1 MRQLKIIAIYP
12 MLNQLELQDSRG
24 VVWYWKASANKTVR
38 NFKVGMKIQL
48 EGIGY

>member
-1 MRQLKIIAIYP
+1 MKALKVLAIFP

-24 VVWYWKASANKTVR
+24 VRWYWKAPANKTVR